1 MSFIVVGGLA
11 TVIDLVVVYLAYQV
25 LGIHY
30 LVATTLAF
38 VIATVFNYWAS
49 MRYTFESKFAPGQKY
64 QEFLLFVILS
74 VAGLVLTVVLMYVA
88 VNYWHLAVLA
98 AKILVTIVVMQFNF
112 VTRKLLLE
120 GINKE

>member
-88 VNYWHLAVLA
+88 VNYWHLAVLT